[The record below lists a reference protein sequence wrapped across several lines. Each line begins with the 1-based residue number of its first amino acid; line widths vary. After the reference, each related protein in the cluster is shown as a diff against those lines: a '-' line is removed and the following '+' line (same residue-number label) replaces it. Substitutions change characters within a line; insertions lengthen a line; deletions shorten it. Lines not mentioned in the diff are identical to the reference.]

1 MAVQENDKIYH
12 VLIANMGTINPGKKL
27 VVEPTYPGVA
37 EDFAYTYRTQK
48 AMPVDIWVAAHKSQ
62 YGFYYKY
69 DRSKPY
75 SPDTF
80 VDPQGFVDAVKQLEA
95 SYRVQLQQ
103 ETTEREAPN
112 DN

>member
-1 MAVQENDKIYH
+1 M
-12 VLIANMGTINPGKKL
+12 
-27 VVEPTYPGVA
+27 VEPTYPGVS
-37 EDFAYTYRTQK
+37 EDFANTYRTQK

-80 VDPQGFVDAVKQLEA
+80 VDPEGFVDAVEKLETI
-95 SYRVQLQQ
+95 YRVQLQE
-103 ETTEREAPN
+103 ETKEREAAISN
-112 DN
+112 